1 MAQGFARASARH
13 ATPRSAPSGATA
25 PPEGGTPQPC
35 TLLSPAGPASGRGR
49 HSVARGFEVHRCR
62 CPWRTCWNMQRRF
75 ASWMTPS
82 GTMFDLLAGKKAQLR
97 SHNAFQVEAES
108 ATRQLRL
115 WLAARDD
122 RSLSFDMPLA
132 GQQIAWRMTHKNEKR
147 KPHHCSSA
155 GRALGPMVQ
164 QARWLRHGARYP
176 VRCWSQPARLLAA
189 SAHPPTDFGNVAAAA
204 AGRAG
209 ARRDAGHR
217 CGSRGLDIEKVGL
230 VHYYDVPS

>member
-1 MAQGFARASARH
+1 MTLPGRLRLLRPLRLKAAL
-13 ATPRSAPSGATA
+13 RSHAPSC
-25 PPEGGTPQPC
+25 PPPGRPRAEGGTPSHGGSRY
-35 TLLSPAGPASGRGR
+35 TDAGAGYM
-49 HSVARGFEVHRCR
+49 HA
-62 CPWRTCWNMQRRF
+62 PWRTCWNLQRRF
-75 ASWMTPS
+75 ASWMAPPRRR
-82 GTMFDLLAGKKAQLR
+82 AQC
-97 SHNAFQVEAES
+97 S
-108 ATRQLRL
+108 TC
-115 WLAARDD
+115 WLARRPSSDPT
-122 RSLSFDMPLA
+122 SFDMPLA

-217 CGSRGLDIEKVGL
+217 CGSRGLDIEKVGAL
-230 VHYYDVPS
+230 LRRAVMNLMWNACGIAQFQLIGDLGRDSGRGRQ